1 MDRLLRRDSLKKA
14 SKEALKKIAKANIEN
29 NKIRNIALTTS
40 VIAVSIMLII
50 VLGVGTSYVKN
61 FSEMNT
67 RLKGTNAQG
76 LYGIFFLIKADACR
90 K

>member
-67 RLKGTNAQG
+67 R
-76 LYGIFFLIKADACR
+76 
-90 K
+90 